1 MRLQTFSELGY
12 HWNYFFFHYL
22 DWSDL
27 MHARQGHNEVLNP
40 GFAQLAA
47 PLDRRLRR
55 RATGSEIKGAYRRP
69 FDFIKGPPRL
79 LATFAER
86 F

>member
-1 MRLQTFSELGY
+1 MRLERFSELGY
-12 HWNYFFFHYL
+12 HRNYFFSHYL

-40 GFAQLAA
+40 GFARLAA
-47 PLDRRLRR
+47 TLDRRLRR
-55 RATGSEIKGAYRRP
+55 RAARSEIKRAYRRP
-69 FDFIKGPPRL
+69 FDFIKGPRRL
-79 LATFAER
+79 LAMFAQR